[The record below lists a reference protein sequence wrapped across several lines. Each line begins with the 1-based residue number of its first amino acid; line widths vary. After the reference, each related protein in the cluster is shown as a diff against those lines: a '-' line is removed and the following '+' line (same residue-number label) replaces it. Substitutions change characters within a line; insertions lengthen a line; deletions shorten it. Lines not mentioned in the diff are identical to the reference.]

1 MNLSNKGIPVVGLNY
16 KDERQDGLEW
26 IERYGNPYKTILY
39 DYKGTLAMDLGVT
52 GAPETFL
59 IQDGKIVVRY
69 QGEVNDL
76 IWNDVFLPVIK
87 NKDIF

>member
-1 MNLSNKGIPVVGLNY
+1 
-16 KDERQDGLEW
+16 
-26 IERYGNPYKTILY
+26 
-39 DYKGTLAMDLGVT
+39 MDLGVT

-59 IQDGKIVVRY
+59 IKDGKIVVRY